1 MAETQTIADQQL
13 PGSPGSKTTHLLT
26 PANIAAAL
34 VRMDQ
39 CAANANLKVSPQ
51 DISQGN
57 AQVLFGRVTGPSSED
72 LDFMRRSSS
81 AWSEIF
87 RRPSAALKGAMAD
100 SLKAPGAVSPATA
113 DSSQTLL
120 LTPANIAAA
129 LARMDQSAAANA
141 NLKGSPQDISQGN
154 VLLSKATA
162 QSSEDLDFMRRSSS
176 AWSDFFR
183 RPSAALKGA
192 MAESLKGAV
201 SESPATADSSGQTHL
216 LTPANI
222 AAALARMDHT
232 AAANSNSK
240 VSPPDAISQ
249 GNSQD
254 MDFMRRSSSAWSDF
268 FRRPTSSTFGQSL
281 GLGTFNPHV
290 RLSSNLMVPA
300 GLDLRVGINRAASS
314 VGDAHGLIQ
323 RSQSTAPQWG
333 ATAPTWTTLPPGGI
347 DRSAGA
353 GVVPDRVAAPGNQCT
368 RLTCTKVKIVTLQ
381 LLQYL
386 SLQICQP
393 AQHKST
399 WTKQ

>member
-34 VRMDQ
+34 ARMDQ
-39 CAANANLKVSPQ
+39 CAANPNLKVSPQ

-81 AWSEIF
+81 AWSDIF

-100 SLKAPGAVSPATA
+100 SLKAPGAESPATA
-113 DSSQTLL
+113 DSSQTHL

-129 LARMDQSAAANA
+129 LARMDQGAANA
-141 NLKGSPQDISQGN
+141 NLKGSPHDISQGN

-192 MAESLKGAV
+192 MADSLKGAV
-201 SESPATADSSGQTHL
+201 AESPATADSSGQTHL

-222 AAALARMDHT
+222 AAALARMDQS

-300 GLDLRVGINRAASS
+300 GLDLRVGINRAASG
-314 VGDAHGLIQ
+314 VGDAQGLIQ

-333 ATAPTWTTLPPGGI
+333 ATAPTWPMLQPGGI

-368 RLTCTKVKIVTLQ
+368 CRTCTKVQILTLT

-386 SLQICQP
+386 SLQICQT

>member
-34 VRMDQ
+34 ARMDQ
-39 CAANANLKVSPQ
+39 CAANPNLKVSPQ

-129 LARMDQSAAANA
+129 LARMDQSAAAN
-141 NLKGSPQDISQGN
+141 
-154 VLLSKATA
+154 
-162 QSSEDLDFMRRSSS
+162 
-176 AWSDFFR
+176 
-183 RPSAALKGA
+183 
-192 MAESLKGAV
+192 
-201 SESPATADSSGQTHL
+201 
-216 LTPANI
+216 
-222 AAALARMDHT
+222 
-232 AAANSNSK
+232 SNSK

-254 MDFMRRSSSAWSDF
+254 MEFMRRSSSAWSDF

-300 GLDLRVGINRAASS
+300 GLDLRVGINRAASG
-314 VGDAHGLIQ
+314 VGDAQGLIQ

-368 RLTCTKVKIVTLQ
+368 RLTCTKVQIMTLQ

-399 WTKQ
+399 WTKH